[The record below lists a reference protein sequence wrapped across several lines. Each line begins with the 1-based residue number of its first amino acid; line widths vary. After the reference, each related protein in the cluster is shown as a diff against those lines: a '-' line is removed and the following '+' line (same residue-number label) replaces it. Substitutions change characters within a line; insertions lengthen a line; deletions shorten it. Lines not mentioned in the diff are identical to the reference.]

1 MEKEKLQWHPA
12 FCAALEVELEDVEGI
27 RFHREY
33 NLSKKPLQV
42 DIVIVDEEEGKR
54 EEFLGGVPSSW
65 REPRGGAWRI
75 DGEGEEKRKQR
86 QGLAG
91 ILRRYNIIEYKSPD
105 DTLSVDDFYKV
116 TAYAGLFKS
125 ESPRED
131 EIKAGDIAVI
141 LVSSKRPLKLLKY
154 LRDYCRMKIE
164 EVEKGIYECKGNWI
178 FKTYVVIAHPR
189 YGGAYPWLNSLSKSL
204 ESEDGKEIGRLL
216 EEAEQRKDG
225 RRDAIL
231 ELVLKANPE
240 VVRKMKEDENMRA
253 IQVLFAPEIEAAE
266 ERGEK
271 RGEKRG
277 QNNKLV
283 RQVCRKLRKGKEEEV
298 IAEELEEDLGVIKV
312 ICQAARL
319 FAPEYEEEKVF
330 GEFSRIQGD

>member
-1 MEKEKLQWHPA
+1 MT
-12 FCAALEVELEDVEGI
+12 F
-27 RFHREY
+27 
-33 NLSKKPLQV
+33 
-42 DIVIVDEEEGKR
+42 
-54 EEFLGGVPSSW
+54 
-65 REPRGGAWRI
+65 
-75 DGEGEEKRKQR
+75 
-86 QGLAG
+86 
-91 ILRRYNIIEYKSPD
+91 YNIIEYKSPD

-131 EIKAGDIAVI
+131 EIKAEDIAVI

-154 LRDYCRMKIE
+154 LRDYCRIKIE

-204 ESEDGKEIGRLL
+204 ENKDRKEIGRML

-240 VVRKMKEDENMRA
+240 VARKMKEEGKRA
-253 IQVLFAPEIEAAE
+253 AFLRMPSDVLAGDAKRRVPIQVRRTKI
-266 ERGEK
+266 
-271 RGEKRG
+271 
-277 QNNKLV
+277 
-283 RQVCRKLRKGKEEEV
+283 
-298 IAEELEEDLGVIKV
+298 
-312 ICQAARL
+312 
-319 FAPEYEEEKVF
+319 
-330 GEFSRIQGD
+330 